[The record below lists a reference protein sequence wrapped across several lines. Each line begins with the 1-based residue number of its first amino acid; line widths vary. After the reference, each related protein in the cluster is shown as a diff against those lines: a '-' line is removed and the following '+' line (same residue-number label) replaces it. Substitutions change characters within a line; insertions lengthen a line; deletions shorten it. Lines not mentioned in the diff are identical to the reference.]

1 MRLLRTVVFAAAALV
16 AAATPRDAQSQDT
29 AAVRQQL
36 QQRGL
41 TNADILSRIRQSGL
55 SREQIRERLRQAGY
69 DPTLADRYLDA
80 ATAPADTAG
89 AAPSRFA
96 RPLEQP
102 SGSLISAL
110 RRIGVL
116 ERSDSLAA
124 PLPVRRDSARARAR
138 TARDSIDVFGRELFS
153 ASTTQFTPVMSG
165 PVDPDYRL
173 GPGDELTLILTGD
186 VELAYTLTVTPEGY
200 IVIPDVGQ
208 VLVAGL
214 TLRALNDRLND
225 RLGRVY
231 SGVSTG
237 TTSFDVSMGRLRRH
251 LVYLIGEVDMPGA
264 YQVSGGA
271 TVFNALYLA
280 GGPGDNGS
288 FRSIQVRR
296 DNRVIR
302 EVDLYRYLLA
312 GDKSGDI
319 RLEQGDIVF
328 VPVTGRRVTVTGNVR
343 RPAIFELREG
353 EGLREVIMFAGGV
366 QAEAAV
372 ERIQIDRILPAN
384 QRQPGRERVLVDVP
398 VAQVLSNVSVPLADG
413 DRIRVFS
420 ITDERRNRLTITGDV
435 HRPGDY
441 EYRRGMTALE
451 LVSAAQGLLPTAY
464 TPLAHIVRLDPAD
477 STTMLVQ
484 VSFDPAAPNYAG
496 RVALEDLDEIVVFGR
511 TRLSNPQ
518 RVEIFGLVKNEG
530 AFDFSAGM
538 TVEDLVLLAGGFTEG
553 ALDKQAEVARRIRG
567 ENVTD
572 TLAQLFRVPMRL
584 NVQGTN
590 GNRDE
595 VNRQGFALQPGDQ
608 VFIRPLPGFNPLRTV
623 EISGEVVYPGSYT
636 IEAKTERISR
646 LLRRAGGLL
655 PDAYAPGFRLFRDG
669 QAVGVN
675 LPRALREPGGAHDL
689 MLEPGDRLEIP
700 RYDPTVLVTGAVGF
714 ESRVRYERGLD
725 VDDYLERAGGVR
737 DDGDARRVSVRYPNG
752 ELRTSRSFFG
762 VRSYPDVQPG
772 STITVPTRPVAA
784 RRNLDEI
791 LTRSL
796 TILSTLATII
806 VTVRAVR
813 D

>member
-1 MRLLRTVVFAAAALV
+1 MRLARLIIFAVAGVLSLCYGEVLHAQDSVAIRQALQ
-16 AAATPRDAQSQDT
+16 A
-29 AAVRQQL
+29 
-36 QQRGL
+36 RGL
-41 TNADILSRIRQSGL
+41 STADVLARIRQSGL

-69 DPTLADRYLDA
+69 DPTLADRYFDA
-80 ATAPADTAG
+80 ATAPADTVGGLPA
-89 AAPSRFA
+89 RLA

-102 SGSLISAL
+102 SGSLVSAL

-116 ERSDSLAA
+116 ERTDSLAM
-124 PLPVRRDSARARAR
+124 PTPMRRDTARARQIRA
-138 TARDSIDVFGRELFS
+138 ARDSMDVFGRELF
-153 ASTTQFTPVMSG
+153 AATTTQFTPMLNG

-214 TLRALNDRLND
+214 TLAGLEDRLNE

-231 SGVSTG
+231 SGVNAG
-237 TTSFDVSMGRLRRH
+237 TTSFDISTGRLRRH
-251 LVYLIGEVDMPGA
+251 LVYLIGEVDIPGA

-280 GGPGDNGS
+280 GGPGENGS
-288 FRSIQVRR
+288 FRTIQVRR

-312 GDKSGDI
+312 GDKGGDI

-328 VPVTGRRVTVTGNVR
+328 VPVTGRRVTVSGNVR
-343 RPAIFELREG
+343 RPAIFELKEG
-353 EGLREVIMFAGGV
+353 EGLRDVIAFAGGV
-366 QAEAAV
+366 EAEAAV
-372 ERIQIDRILPAN
+372 ERIQIDRILPPG

-398 VAQVLSNVSVPLADG
+398 IAQVLGDANIPLADG

-420 ITDERRNRLTITGDV
+420 ITNERRNRLTITGDV

-441 EYRRGMTALE
+441 EYRRGMTAID
-451 LVSAAQGLLPTAY
+451 LVNAAQGLLPTAY
-464 TPLAHIVRLDPAD
+464 TPLAHVVRLDPAD
-477 STTMLVQ
+477 STTHLVQ
-484 VSFDPAAPNYAG
+484 VSFDQAASNYAG
-496 RVALEDLDEIVVFGR
+496 RIPLEDLDEIVVFGR
-511 TRLSNPQ
+511 TRLNNPQ

-530 AFDFSAGM
+530 PFDYSEGM

-553 ALDKQAEVARRIRG
+553 AFDEQAEVARRVSG
-567 ENVTD
+567 GSVTD

-584 NVQGTN
+584 TVQGTN
-590 GNRDE
+590 GNRDAASTD
-595 VNRQGFALQPGDQ
+595 GFALQPGDQ

-623 EISGEVVYPGSYT
+623 EVTGEVVYPGSYT

-646 LLRRAGGLL
+646 AIRRAGGLS
-655 PDAYAPGFRLFRDG
+655 PDAYGPGFRLFRDG

-675 LPRALREPGGAHDL
+675 LPRALREPGSAHDL

-725 VDDYLERAGGVR
+725 VEDYLERAGGVR
-737 DDGDARRVSVRYPNG
+737 DDGDSKRVSVRYPNG

-762 VRSYPDVQPG
+762 MRSYPDVQPG
-772 STITVPTRPVAA
+772 STITVPVRPVAN
-784 RRNLDEI
+784 RRNIDEL

-796 TILSTLATII
+796 TILSTLATIV

-813 D
+813 